1 MGYSRRWSK
10 RYDVKVV
17 PRRYMHLYRCFG
29 WTPTSPV
36 AMPQYDWERKGPNSA
51 AAYTSADISLNL
63 QDYDD
68 LGMQR
73 KELIAVKRNTK
84 FYQYKKE
91 YPKFFKNEKT
101 FNRLMNKYTVS
112 NSGKRRSIKQLFSVT
127 QRVFDFIWAIVCA
140 ALIALCVVPML
151 FDVVK
156 PYLDDNTYMAIAYIV
171 LGVFFCFMAT
181 RRLSFGKRTLVYNS
195 VGEDENF
202 RTGLRVRSNVVS
214 FRNWAFL
221 IPGLFFIFVGLY
233 AFGIF
238 KGILPELF
246 TEEGLHENLTRC
258 IIAYGACGFIV
269 HLLAI
274 FRYNP
279 YAWIKSLCLQA
290 RPITKKILLSDM
302 SMMSRQQR
310 QRYQQGRIISA
321 AVNDAL
327 DKRANGI
334 NEDFYIGY

>member
-1 MGYSRRWSK
+1 MPSSRRWSK

-73 KELIAVKRNTK
+73 IELIAVKRNTK

-91 YPKFFKNEKT
+91 YPKFFIDERR
-101 FNRLMNKYTVS
+101 FNRLMNQYTVS
-112 NSGKRRSIKQLFSVT
+112 NSGKRRSIKQIVSLG
-127 QRVFDFIWAIVCA
+127 QRFFDAVWAIICL
-140 ALIALCVVPML
+140 ALVALSIIPDL
-151 FDVVK
+151 TSIID
-156 PYLDDNTYMAIAYIV
+156 PYLDKPTVLAATYIV
-171 LGVFFCFMAT
+171 LGLFFCIMAT
-181 RRLSFGKRTLVYNS
+181 RRLSFGKRRLVYNV
-195 VGEDENF
+195 VGEGEDF
-202 RTGLRVRSNVVS
+202 LSRVARSNTVVS

-221 IPGLFFIFVGLY
+221 LPGLFFVFVGLY
-233 AFGIF
+233 ALDVLSFVPEIF
-238 KGILPELF
+238 TAEVLRNNATTALIV
-246 TEEGLHENLTRC
+246 
-258 IIAYGACGFIV
+258 YGACGFIV
-269 HLLAI
+269 HILAV

-279 YAWIKSLCLQA
+279 YAWIKSLCLRN
-290 RPITKKILLSDM
+290 RPITKKILFSDM
-302 SMMSRQQR
+302 SMMSAQQR

-321 AVNDAL
+321 AVSDAL
-327 DKRANGI
+327 DKRSKGI
-334 NEDFYIGY
+334 HEDFYIGY

>member
-1 MGYSRRWSK
+1 MNKSRRWSK

-101 FNRLMNKYTVS
+101 FDRLMNKYTVS
-112 NSGKRRSIKQLFSVT
+112 SSGKRRSIKQFFSIT
-127 QRVFDFIWAIVCA
+127 QRFFDLLWALVCL
-140 ALIALCVVPML
+140 ALIAACVIP
-151 FDVVK
+151 VVSEK
-156 PYLDDNTYMAIAYIV
+156 VLPYLSDKTYMAIAYIAI
-171 LGVFFCFMAT
+171 GVFFCILAT
-181 RRLSFGKRTLVYNS
+181 RRLSFGKRKLFFTVT
-195 VGEDENF
+195 GEDEDF
-202 RTGLRVRSNVVS
+202 RTRPGQRNAVVS
-214 FRNWAFL
+214 FRNWAL
-221 IPGLFFIFVGLY
+221 LLPGLFCIFVGVY
-233 AFGIF
+233 AFGVF
-238 KGILPELF
+238 ADILPELF
-246 TEEGLHENLTRC
+246 TPEGLQENLPRC

-290 RPITKKILLSDM
+290 RPITKKILFSDI
-302 SMMSRQQR
+302 SMMSPQQR

-321 AVNDAL
+321 AVTDAL
-327 DKRANGI
+327 DKRSQGI
-334 NEDFYIGY
+334 HEDFYIGY